1 MKVGLEIHIQV
12 KSDRK
17 LFCSCNPK
25 DPDESVTEFRR
36 RLRVSASELG
46 EIDPAAA
53 FEMKK
58 GLDVI
63 YLAGNRSSC
72 LVEADEEP
80 PHDPDERSIE
90 AAIKVANLLRANVV
104 DEIHFM
110 RKIVIDG
117 SNTTGFQRT
126 ALIAL
131 NGRFMFRERQ
141 VRIQTICLE
150 EDAAR
155 LIEKGNG
162 YVKYDLR
169 RLGIPLIEIAT
180 EPLELSPK
188 EARDF
193 AESLGRTLKLTGLF
207 ERGLGTIRQD
217 VNVSME
223 GGGIVEIKGVQKLE
237 QIEKVVEFE
246 EKRHRWLF
254 EVASALRSRGISEE
268 SFRDVRPK
276 DVSELFR
283 KYSQV
288 ETVKR
293 FFSGSAFALR
303 APGFKG
309 LIGSEPVED
318 ARLGLDLADIC
329 RLFGFRGIIHSD
341 EIEKYKFPHELIS
354 ELSEA
359 LGLGENDGFVLVFGE
374 EERARLCLE
383 SIRERLIEALKGPV
397 AETRYATEKG
407 TTRYL
412 RPRPGAARM
421 YPETDIPTI
430 VISKDMKEKYKVEI
444 RTWDEAVSE
453 FAAKYALERDLAE
466 QILDSDYVD
475 LFTLY
480 MERYPGISAR
490 LLASLFVQV
499 LIPYAD
505 KGKPLEADDINALVE
520 SYYSGRI
527 SKEGLIDV
535 ARYMAEKRVGLE
547 QAIKDLRLGSISTEE
562 LRNIINMKLQELL
575 REGMDPNK
583 LYGALMGRVMSE
595 VRGKIDGKVVNEE
608 VKKALERLQKKA

>member
-1 MKVGLEIHIQV
+1 M
-12 KSDRK
+12 
-17 LFCSCNPK
+17 
-25 DPDESVTEFRR
+25 
-36 RLRVSASELG
+36 
-46 EIDPAAA
+46 
-53 FEMKK
+53 
-58 GLDVI
+58 
-63 YLAGNRSSC
+63 
-72 LVEADEEP
+72 
-80 PHDPDERSIE
+80 
-90 AAIKVANLLRANVV
+90 
-104 DEIHFM
+104 
-110 RKIVIDG
+110 
-117 SNTTGFQRT
+117 
-126 ALIAL
+126 
-131 NGRFMFRERQ
+131 
-141 VRIQTICLE
+141 
-150 EDAAR
+150 
-155 LIEKGNG
+155 
-162 YVKYDLR
+162 
-169 RLGIPLIEIAT
+169 
-180 EPLELSPK
+180 
-188 EARDF
+188 
-193 AESLGRTLKLTGLF
+193 
-207 ERGLGTIRQD
+207 
-217 VNVSME
+217 
-223 GGGIVEIKGVQKLE
+223 
-237 QIEKVVEFE
+237 
-246 EKRHRWLF
+246 
-254 EVASALRSRGISEE
+254 
-268 SFRDVRPK
+268 
-276 DVSELFR
+276 
-283 KYSQV
+283 
-288 ETVKR
+288 
-293 FFSGSAFALR
+293 
-303 APGFKG
+303 
-309 LIGSEPVED
+309 
-318 ARLGLDLADIC
+318 
-329 RLFGFRGIIHSD
+329 
-341 EIEKYKFPHELIS
+341 
-354 ELSEA
+354 
-359 LGLGENDGFVLVFGE
+359 GENDGFVLVFGE

-430 VISKDMKEKYKVEI
+430 LISKDMKEKYKVEI

-535 ARYMAEKRVGLE
+535 ARYIAEKRVGLE